1 MRSLGGWKQSRRWGG
16 WGGGNVRNE
25 VGGSGKWKWGE
36 TVLSYVTIIWKSW
49 RSTFVSSLGPK
60 DSLQYLLLL
69 LLILSLLLLLSSIL
83 KLITICAISRY
94 IHNRNTILL
103 TRFITHD
110 SRANHYVRDL
120 TYSPWVNDM
129 PCQHWWRGSSRW
141 RQLWRGGDDAR
152 QHQNTKKNTCI
163 HLAF

>member
-69 LLILSLLLLLSSIL
+69 LLILSLLLLLSSTL

-110 SRANHYVRDL
+110 SRANHYVTWL
-120 TYSPWVNDM
+120 TR
-129 PCQHWWRGSSRW
+129 RGLTTCLVST
-141 RQLWRGGDDAR
+141 GGGAR
-152 QHQNTKKNTCI
+152 HDEDNYGAVVMMQGNIRIRKRI
-163 HLAF
+163 HAYT